1 MATKA
6 VVGRAKRG
14 ILDNLIFV
22 LRNIWNWDK
31 GVFTTIGFHS
41 IFMAAAPFI
50 WVFAPKFLIDELL
63 GPKRMEIL
71 AGVLIA
77 ALVASGTANYFTAYL
92 IGAYRMKMSNIRFQF
107 IHMMN
112 EKAMAMDFKHTENPV
127 ILNSIQQAWRTVH
140 NPYNGIG
147 GILQKLFNI
156 FGSLIGFLG
165 YVTII
170 FILNPFILA
179 YLAVNVLINYYLTL
193 RAKEYERSRKDELS
207 QYERKSRYLGSTM
220 SDFQYG
226 KDIRIYGLKPMLVE
240 KKKHLDEKRLEV
252 AEAVQSKLFKAS
264 LVDSLMLLLREGIV
278 YTYLVYNVIRG
289 GMSIGNFTMY
299 AAAISGFATWM
310 NTFLMD
316 IAFIKISCQYT
327 NDFRDFLDIED
338 DDIKKGKRAI
348 PENKPYELELK
359 GVSFKYPNSE
369 AYIFKKLSLKIKAGE
384 KLAIVGIN
392 GAGKTTLVKL
402 LTRLYQPTEGEI
414 LLNGINITE
423 FDEEQYFKLFSVVF
437 QEIKMFAF
445 TVAENITFSDRVHE
459 MSRLLS
465 AIEKAGIKE
474 KISTLDK
481 GLDTSV
487 LKVLDQ
493 YGTEFSG
500 GENQKLA
507 LARALYKNG
516 EIIILDEPT
525 AALDPLA
532 EYNMYNSFNEMIGG
546 RTAIYISH
554 RLSSTRFCDSVAFF
568 EKGEIVEYGSHE
580 ELLKLQGKYADMFN
594 LQAQYYRDQQLAK
607 EA

>member
-1 MATKA
+1 MA
-6 VVGRAKRG
+6 VNNNELRAKRG
-14 ILDNLIFV
+14 TIDNLLFI
-22 LRNIWNWDK
+22 LRHIWSWDK
-31 GVFTTIGFHS
+31 GVFSTIGFHS

-50 WVFAPKFLIDELL
+50 WVFAPKYLIDELL
-63 GPKRMEIL
+63 GLRRFEFLVGI
-71 AGVLIA
+71 LIA
-77 ALVASGTANYFTAYL
+77 AFLASATANYFTAYL
-92 IGAYRMKMSNIRFQF
+92 IGAYRMKMSNIRFHF

-112 EKAMAMDFKHTENPV
+112 EKAMAMDFKHTENPSV
-127 ILNSIQQAWRTVH
+127 LNSIQQAWRTVH

-147 GILQKLFNI
+147 GVLQKLFNI

-170 FILNPFILA
+170 FLLNPIILA
-179 YLAVNVLINYYLTL
+179 YLVVNVLINYYLTL
-193 RAKEYERSRKDELS
+193 RAKEYERNRKDELS
-207 QYERKSRYLGSTM
+207 QHERKSIYLGRTM

-226 KDIRIYGLKPMLVE
+226 KDIRIYGLKQMLME
-240 KKKHLDEKRLEV
+240 KKEHFDRKRLEI
-252 AEAVQSKLFKAS
+252 AEDVQAKLFKVS
-264 LVDSLMLLLREGIV
+264 LVDSVLLLLREGIV
-278 YTYLVYNVIRG
+278 YVYLVYRVIEG
-289 GMSIGNFTMY
+289 SLSIGNFTMY
-299 AAAISGFATWM
+299 AAAISSFASWM
-310 NTFLMD
+310 NTFLLD
-316 IAFIKISCQYT
+316 IAFIKVNCQYA
-327 NDFRDFLDIED
+327 NDFRDFLETED
-338 DDIKKGKRAI
+338 DDTKKDTTDI
-348 PENKPYELELK
+348 PTDKPYQLELR
-359 GVSFKYPNSE
+359 GISFKYPNSE
-369 AYIFKKLSLKIKAGE
+369 NYIFKNLSLKIKAGE

-402 LTRLYQPTEGEI
+402 LTRLYQPTSGEI
-414 LLNGINITE
+414 LLNGVNILE
-423 FDEEQYFKLFSVVF
+423 FDEKAYFKLFSVVF

-445 TVAENITFSDRVHE
+445 TVAENITFRERAYE
-459 MSRLLS
+459 MTRLIS
-465 AIEKAGIKE
+465 AIERAGIKD
-474 KISTLDK
+474 KIDSLDK

-532 EYNMYNSFNEMIGG
+532 EYNMYNSFNEMIGN

-554 RLSSTRFCDSVAFF
+554 RLSSTRFCDTVAFF
-568 EKGEIVEYGSHE
+568 EGGKIVEYGSHE
-580 ELLKLQGKYADMFN
+580 ELIRLKGKYAEMFN